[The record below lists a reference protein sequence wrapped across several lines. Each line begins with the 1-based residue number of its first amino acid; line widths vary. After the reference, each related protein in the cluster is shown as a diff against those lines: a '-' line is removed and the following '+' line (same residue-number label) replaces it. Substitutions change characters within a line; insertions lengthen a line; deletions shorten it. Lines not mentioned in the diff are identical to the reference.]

1 MTAQFVTS
9 PSLAVLPGVRH
20 AFFTREGGVSQ
31 GIYATLNGGRGSADS
46 DAHVIENRLRMTAAL
61 GVADGRL
68 ATPHQIHSAIAVIA
82 DEPWSKGEA
91 PQADAVVT
99 SIPGLAIGIGTAD
112 CGPVLFADPD
122 AGIIGAAHAGW
133 KGALG
138 GILGSTVHAME
149 KLGARRGSITAALGP
164 CLRKQSYEVG
174 EEFVAAFESADP
186 GNVRFFVPGASEGKS
201 MFDLGGYIVSRLLE
215 LDLARVEDLGL
226 DTYADETR
234 FFSYRRATHRKEPDY
249 GRLIAAIALA

>member
-68 ATPHQIHSAIAVIA
+68 ATPHQIHSATAVIA

-122 AGIIGAAHAGW
+122 ARIIGAAHAGW

-164 CLRKQSYEVG
+164 CLRQQSYEVG

-201 MFDLGGYIVSRLLE
+201 MFDLGGYIVSRLFE